1 MARWEADPRGRLER
15 AALEL
20 FAERGYDQTTVAQ
33 ITKRAGLTERS
44 FYRHYADKR
53 EVLFGGGED
62 LEKHM
67 VAAVENAP
75 AGLAPLDALITAL
88 EAAEA
93 VFRPRDFARKRR
105 DVIAANPALYER
117 ELIKLASLSAAL
129 ADTVM
134 HRGVDARTAQLATD
148 MAMSVF
154 RLAFERWIAEGDAHF
169 VALVRESAQELR
181 RVAADAAGSKPSS
194 NPRQ

>member
-20 FAERGYDQTTVAQ
+20 FTERGYDQTTVAQ
-33 ITKRAGLTERS
+33 ITERAGLTERS

-53 EVLFGGGED
+53 EVLFGGGEE
-62 LEKHM
+62 LEKHL
-67 VAAVENAP
+67 VAAVGDAG

-88 EAAEA
+88 QAAEA
-93 VFRPRDFARKRR
+93 VFRPRDAARKRR
-105 DVIAANPALYER
+105 DAIAANPALYER

-129 ADTVM
+129 ADTLAR
-134 HRGVDARTAQLATD
+134 RGVDARTAQLATD

-154 RLAFERWIAEGDAHF
+154 RLAFERWIAEDDAHF
-169 VALVRESAQELR
+169 AALVRESAHELR
-181 RVAADAAGSKPSS
+181 QVANTTGSGPSS
-194 NPRQ
+194 SPTR